1 MDKNLIIMVYNFCSD
16 SFESQRE
23 EKKNNG
29 CMFFYLI
36 VFLLMIMCIEIE
48 II

>member
-1 MDKNLIIMVYNFCSD
+1 MDKNLIITVYNFCSD
-16 SFESQRE
+16 SFKSQRE
-23 EKKNNG
+23 EKKING